1 MFADYS
7 ENANPKPCAE
17 RRKIGFLGLGAV
29 CVYIKLMEHG
39 QEGKTGSEFVLFNSL
54 KEKGWRIVL

>member
-1 MFADYS
+1 MFADNS

-39 QEGKTGSEFVLFNSL
+39 QEGKQEVNLFYL
-54 KEKGWRIVL
+54 IA

>member
-1 MFADYS
+1 MFADNS

-39 QEGKTGSEFVLFNSL
+39 QEGKQEVNLFYL
-54 KEKGWRIVL
+54 IAQRKRDGV